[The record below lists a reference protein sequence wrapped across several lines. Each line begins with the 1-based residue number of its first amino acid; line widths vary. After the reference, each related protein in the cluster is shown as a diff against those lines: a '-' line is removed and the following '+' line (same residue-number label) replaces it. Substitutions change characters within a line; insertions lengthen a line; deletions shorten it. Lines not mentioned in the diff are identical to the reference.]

1 MQAPSPIV
9 IDTDP
14 SDDLIGSDDLFILL
28 PPGDN
33 AATTDPI
40 VVALPF
46 QGFMAKWLADNRA
59 LTFTEFHLS
68 TFATEPSPAAAPLAA
83 GLKYASNRT
92 RTGYTAELALP
103 HLGRNELHMSLTI
116 TSTTGGKR
124 VASLSRRNYPANPTT
139 FAEIRLKH

>member
-14 SDDLIGSDDLFILL
+14 SDDLIGSDDLFVLL

-68 TFATEPSPAAAPLAA
+68 TFATGPSPAAMPFAD
-83 GLKYASNRT
+83 GLQYASNRT
-92 RTGYTAELALP
+92 RAGYVAELAIP
-103 HLGRNELHMSLTI
+103 HLGRDRLHMSLTV
-116 TSTTGGKR
+116 TTTGGGKR

-139 FAEIRLKH
+139 FAEIRLIN